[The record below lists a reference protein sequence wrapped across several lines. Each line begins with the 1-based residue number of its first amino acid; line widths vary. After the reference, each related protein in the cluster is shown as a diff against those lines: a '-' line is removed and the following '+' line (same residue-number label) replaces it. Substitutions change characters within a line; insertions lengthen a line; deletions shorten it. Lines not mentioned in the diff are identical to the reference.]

1 MKAAL
6 TTRLLFAATLGLS
19 IFGSASARAQEQDAR
34 RRAAELFKA
43 GASAEEAGKFREAAV
58 AYAEADLAAP
68 SDEALGAALDMAL
81 RAGDPPLGMDL
92 ADRARARGIASLK
105 PAIERARVDFGRRA
119 GRVLVR
125 CVGCT
130 ATLDGQAMLV
140 DVPVWTTLGPHKAS
154 LSRAGVVT
162 NRVVDVGVEGV
173 TVVELPP
180 PSAAAA
186 PAPTLAAPATPA
198 ANDPHGGSSQPGG
211 KPLSPIVFIVAAGAS
226 AVLAGVTIWSALDVK
241 GKHDEFVAN
250 GCEASLS
257 LGTCRSQSGTGA
269 GAETRTNILIAT
281 TGGALVVTSLLGLFF
296 VDWGRSP
303 AGPAA
308 SMRVS
313 PTLGG
318 VTFDARF

>member
-1 MKAAL
+1 MKAPA
-6 TTRLLFAATLGLS
+6 TRLLFAAILGLS
-19 IFGSASARAQEQDAR
+19 ILGSVSARAQEPDAR

-58 AYAEADLAAP
+58 AYADADLAAP

-81 RAGDPPLGMDL
+81 RADDPPLAMDL
-92 ADRARARGIASLK
+92 ADRGRARGSASLNA
-105 PAIERARVDFGRRA
+105 AIERIRVDFGRRA
-119 GRVLVR
+119 GRVVVR
-125 CVGCT
+125 CDGCT
-130 ATLDGQAMLV
+130 ATLDGQALRI
-140 DVPVWTTLGPHKAS
+140 DVPVWTTLGPHRAS
-154 LSRAGVVT
+154 LSRAGLVT
-162 NRVVDVGVEGV
+162 NRVVEVGVEAI

-180 PSAAAA
+180 PPAASAAATPRA
-186 PAPTLAAPATPA
+186 STTPA
-198 ANDPHGGSSQPGG
+198 ANSGVSSQPGA

-241 GKHDEFVAN
+241 GKHDAFVAD

-257 LGTCRSQSGTGA
+257 LGTCRSQSNEGA
-269 GAETRTNILIAT
+269 GAETRTNVLIAT
-281 TGGALVVTSLLGLFF
+281 TGGALVVTSVLGLFF

-308 SMRVS
+308 SIRVS